1 MSILSWMIMI
11 PKKVELLMNHR
22 LQEITLIGLGIA
34 VVFCGTYFFI
44 IPNQLGGYMNLG
56 DGFILLFSSVVSPLG
71 GFLIGGVGSAI
82 ADIVSGYGLYAPFT
96 LIIKGFAG
104 FLVAKLFH
112 RMSSTWLLY
121 ILGCMT
127 VIVGYF
133 MVDWFLQGSIV
144 VALIGIFTNLMQTLC
159 GFVIAMCLH
168 KLVLKLVKR

>member
-1 MSILSWMIMI
+1 
-11 PKKVELLMNHR
+11 MNRR
-22 LQEITLIGLGIA
+22 LQEMTLVGLGIA

-82 ADIVSGYGLYAPFT
+82 ADVVSGYGLYAPFT
-96 LIIKGFAG
+96 LVIKGFEG
-104 FLVAKLFH
+104 YLVARLFDKV
-112 RMSSTWLLY
+112 SSKWLLY
-121 ILGCMT
+121 ILGCMI

-133 MVDWFLQGSIV
+133 MVDWFLQGSFV
-144 VALIGIFTNLMQTLC
+144 VALTGIPTNLMQTLC

-168 KLVLKLVKR
+168 KFVVKQVKR